1 MTNTY
6 NAVEVTSGAKLNLVT
21 LFVPKPGPG
30 QVRVCVE
37 SWRFLAFPSDIELGR
52 LFPSEEVLRKL
63 AAALNVP
70 REHLKQYDN
79 HRP

>member
-1 MTNTY
+1 
-6 NAVEVTSGAKLNLVT
+6 
-21 LFVPKPGPG
+21 
-30 QVRVCVE
+30 VCVE

-79 HRP
+79 RRP